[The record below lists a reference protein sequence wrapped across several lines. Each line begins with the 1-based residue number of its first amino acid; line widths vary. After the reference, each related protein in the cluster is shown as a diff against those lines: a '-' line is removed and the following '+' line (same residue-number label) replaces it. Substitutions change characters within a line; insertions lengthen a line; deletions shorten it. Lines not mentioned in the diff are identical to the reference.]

1 MMATSSGR
9 FSILS
14 VPMRGMALLLRYEG
28 STSASSPTAFQSEES
43 VMRATAKN
51 LEKLTT
57 RHDERS
63 MKGIRDNIREAH

>member
-1 MMATSSGR
+1 
-9 FSILS
+9 
-14 VPMRGMALLLRYEG
+14 MALRSYDMKGAQAPL
-28 STSASSPTAFQSEES
+28 PTAFQSEES

-63 MKGIRDNIREAH
+63 MKGIQDNIRKLIDGSGRPGYVCRS